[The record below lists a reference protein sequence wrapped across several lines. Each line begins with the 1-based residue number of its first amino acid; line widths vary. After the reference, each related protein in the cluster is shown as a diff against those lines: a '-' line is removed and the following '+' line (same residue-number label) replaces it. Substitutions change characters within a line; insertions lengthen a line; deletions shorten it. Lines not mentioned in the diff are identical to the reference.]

1 METACKKVHGRV
13 LVPGNCLK
21 WSPETGAERSLER
34 DPQSGIREGRY
45 SLSFYSQSESGAEV
59 TIGQRRARMGSI
71 QFLPVFTRKV
81 GKGFSEMSCTN
92 WTWLLPQGS
101 LFILWLFLEPMKA
114 GRLGSTSR
122 APALPHSATVNRK
135 AILSV
140 TEMKVE

>member
-1 METACKKVHGRV
+1 M
-13 LVPGNCLK
+13 
-21 WSPETGAERSLER
+21 
-34 DPQSGIREGRY
+34 D
-45 SLSFYSQSESGAEV
+45 
-59 TIGQRRARMGSI
+59 SI

-81 GKGFSEMSCTN
+81 GQGFSEMSCTN

-122 APALPHSATVNRK
+122 APTLPHSATVNRK
-135 AILSV
+135 GILSV